1 MKMVH
6 ADAVEYRKP
15 STRHREPNIEFK
27 HLLRGERGSPQN
39 YELLFARS
47 VGHYFAPR
55 HRHNFDQIRL
65 SLSGSMGDGKGDDL
79 SPGAVGYYP
88 EGVHYTLDCR
98 ESETLL
104 LQFGGATGWGFT
116 HFEQLYQAYPE
127 VAKLGEFRDGV
138 FFRNDRS
145 NLPPGVKRNQD
156 GYEALW
162 QHIHGQ
168 PVQYPKPRFQ
178 EAVRMNPDNSAWLP
192 DEGQN
197 GVARRTLGLFTER
210 LIEASQIRVAAGAT
224 LTEAATRAPRLLFVQ
239 SGHGTGTGGEWRLHT
254 AVELAVGESVTV
266 TADQDM
272 VVFVMGLPI
281 FAASEKALTER
292 SPEAAAA

>member
-1 MKMVH
+1 MKIVH
-6 ADAVEYRKP
+6 ADEIEYRKP

-39 YELLFARS
+39 YELMFARS
-47 VGHYFAPR
+47 IGRYYAPR

-65 SLSGSMGDGKGDDL
+65 SLSGAMGDGKGDNL
-79 SPGAVGYYP
+79 LPGAVGYYP
-88 EGVHYTLDCR
+88 EGVHYTLDCQDN
-98 ESETLL
+98 ETLL

-138 FFRNDRS
+138 FFRHDRS

-168 PVQYPKPRFQ
+168 PVQYPRPRFE
-178 EAVRMNPDNSAWLP
+178 EAVRMIADNAAWLP
-192 DEGQN
+192 DEAQA
-197 GVARRTLGLFTER
+197 GVARRTLGVFTER
-210 LIEASQIRVAAGAT
+210 LIETGQIRVAAGAT
-224 LTEAATRAPRLLFVQ
+224 FTEMAARAPRLLFVQ
-239 SGHGTGTGGEWRLHT
+239 SGHGHGTGGEWRALT
-254 AVELAVGESVTV
+254 AAELAVGESATV
-266 TADQDM
+266 TADEDM
-272 VVFVMGLPI
+272 VVFVMGLPV
-281 FAASEKALTER
+281 FAAGEKALTER
-292 SPEAAAA
+292 PLAAA